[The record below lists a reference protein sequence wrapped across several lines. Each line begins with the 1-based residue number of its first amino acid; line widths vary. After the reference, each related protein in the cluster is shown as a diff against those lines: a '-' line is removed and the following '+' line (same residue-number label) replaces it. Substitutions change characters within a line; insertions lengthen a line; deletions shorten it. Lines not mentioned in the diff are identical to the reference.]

1 MRITRLP
8 KHRRWDIGMAG
19 KKGIIVSYDQPA
31 VDEAVVPAPRKPWT
45 SPEMTS
51 LNASA
56 SEFNPTT
63 PVDGEGNVS

>member
-1 MRITRLP
+1 
-8 KHRRWDIGMAG
+8 MAG